1 MLALSSAPPEVPGPD
16 GVPQFGAY
24 AGELGPVDL
33 DRLAPPH
40 ALPAWARRL
49 RRKRWHYA
57 LYTTPEVV
65 AVMAIAEMGYAS
77 NAFFAAVDLREKQ
90 PLIDD
95 TLLGPPAPLSS
106 VSDAMSRGLS
116 ARFRVPGARFRFMR
130 GPDSDRYRHSVEIS
144 ALRRPRS
151 GRVKFE
157 GEARVTGAPPPLA
170 LVAAVPGDP
179 GADGAPGSA
188 LRREGVNVTQKSVG
202 LLASGRLEVG
212 RRRYALEGGVVGLDS
227 THGFLARHT
236 RWRWAMGCGRLE
248 DGTPLGFNLVDGF
261 NAVAAGAAGENV
273 LFLGDQLE
281 PVGPATFRFNPAD
294 PLDLWQVST
303 EDGAVQVNFRPLH
316 AHRDVRDLFALRSRF
331 IQPLGFFAGR
341 LRFRGRQI
349 ELTELPG
356 VTEDQDM
363 LW

>member
-1 MLALSSAPPEVPGPD
+1 MLALSPSPPEVPGPD
-16 GVPQFGAY
+16 GMPPFGAY

-65 AVMAIAEMGYAS
+65 AVMAIAELGYAA

-90 PLIDD
+90 PLVDQ
-95 TLLGPPAPLSS
+95 TLLGPPAPLSR
-106 VSDAMSRGLS
+106 VSDAMARGLEGS
-116 ARFRVPGARFRFMR
+116 FRVPGARFRFDR
-130 GPDSDRYRHSVEIS
+130 SPESDRYLHSVEIS

-157 GEARVTGAPPPLA
+157 GEALVTGAPPPLV
-170 LVAAVPGDP
+170 LVAPVPAQPRRDGDT
-179 GADGAPGSA
+179 SA
-188 LRREGVNVTQKSVG
+188 LRRDGVNVTQKSVG

-212 RRRYALEGGVVGLDS
+212 RRRYTLDGGVVGLDS

-236 RWRWAMGCGRLE
+236 RWNWAMACGRLE
-248 DGTPLGFNLVDGF
+248 DGTPIGFNLVAGF
-261 NAVAAGAAGENV
+261 NEAADGAAGENV
-273 LFLGDQLE
+273 LFLGDQLQ
-281 PVGPATFRFNPAD
+281 PVGPAVFRFNAAD
-294 PLDLWQVST
+294 PLDLWRIET
-303 EDGAVQVNFRPLH
+303 ADRTVQVTFRPLH
-316 AHRDVRDLFALRSRF
+316 AHRDVRDLGLLRSRF
-331 IQPLGFFAGR
+331 VQPLGFFAGS
-341 LRFRGRQI
+341 LRFRGQEI
-349 ELTELPG
+349 QLTEMPG
-356 VTEDQDM
+356 VTEEQDM